1 MVEVLNLSRLRTA
14 YLQNSHS
21 VSEKEVLNDVGTM
34 KFTLPCTDEKSR
46 YCQPFHYVRWISDE
60 TGETGELYRIIKSTR
75 TKKHITDKVYECE
88 HVLATLADSVMPGY
102 HIIGNIG
109 VYTVEVL
116 EYVLSFQKTK
126 HWKLGE
132 CDFQRQFEYS
142 WSNETVLNALWSV
155 PNRFSDPYIWKL
167 NTTKYPWE
175 ISLKKIDT
183 AAEPQFFI
191 RGGRNLMSMEMPS
204 DSAGIIT
211 RIYPLGYGEG
221 INQLTIKDV
230 NNGIPYLQSPQ
241 SYIDRYGLIE
251 RYWVDRRFENP
262 DSLKER
268 AQVIL
273 DELQEPKLTAKVSV
287 SDIYQITHDDTDRIE
302 IGRIVKVMDEE
313 YPDGDFKSYITA
325 IERNRDVAGNANV
338 VIANKPTDIASSLAD
353 LADRQRIETVYSQG
367 ATQIYAQS
375 IQANASSQK
384 GAILRFFI
392 PTDMRIINFVNAKI
406 TLDSFRSY
414 SKATGGGGAIT
425 RTSSSGGGSQSTS
438 NSGGGT
444 ATSTSNGGGVSKS
457 TASGGGTSK
466 STASGG
472 SVNETTNSGGIQSA
486 TTSGISPSAYTKQ
499 AEGQVGEGAT
509 TGAATVGGA
518 SHSHSYT
525 KPISKHVHHMGHTHE
540 INMSRH
546 THTFYVPPHTHSFNV
561 PEHSHS
567 FNVPEHNHSFQIP
580 SHTHSFNI
588 PSHTHTISLPDHTH
602 DIMQGIFEFGYPTR
616 ADIYVNGKLKA
627 SMNRSIEL
635 DISEYLL
642 NDKNQIPRGSWLSV
656 EVRPNDLAYVTID
669 LAIKGFV
676 QSRGGG
682 TY

>member
-1 MVEVLNLSRLRTA
+1 
-14 YLQNSHS
+14 
-21 VSEKEVLNDVGTM
+21 
-34 KFTLPCTDEKSR
+34 
-46 YCQPFHYVRWISDE
+46 
-60 TGETGELYRIIKSTR
+60 
-75 TKKHITDKVYECE
+75 
-88 HVLATLADSVMPGY
+88 MPGY

-126 HWKLGE
+126 HWQLGE
-132 CDFQRQFEYS
+132 CDFQRQFEYA

-367 ATQIYAQS
+367 CDPDIRPVPDRPTPR
-375 IQANASSQK
+375 SQK

-406 TLDSFRSY
+406 TLRQFSLLL
-414 SKATGGGGAIT
+414 
-425 RTSSSGGGSQSTS
+425 QSHRRWWRHHE
-438 NSGGGT
+438 NQFIGWR
-444 ATSTSNGGGVSKS
+444 KS
-457 TASGGGTSK
+457 
-466 STASGG
+466 
-472 SVNETTNSGGIQSA
+472 VYQ
-486 TTSGISPSAYTKQ
+486 
-499 AEGQVGEGAT
+499 
-509 TGAATVGGA
+509 
-518 SHSHSYT
+518 
-525 KPISKHVHHMGHTHE
+525 
-540 INMSRH
+540 
-546 THTFYVPPHTHSFNV
+546 
-561 PEHSHS
+561 
-567 FNVPEHNHSFQIP
+567 
-580 SHTHSFNI
+580 
-588 PSHTHTISLPDHTH
+588 
-602 DIMQGIFEFGYPTR
+602 
-616 ADIYVNGKLKA
+616 
-627 SMNRSIEL
+627 
-635 DISEYLL
+635 
-642 NDKNQIPRGSWLSV
+642 
-656 EVRPNDLAYVTID
+656 
-669 LAIKGFV
+669 
-676 QSRGGG
+676 
-682 TY
+682 

>member
-126 HWKLGE
+126 HWQLGE
-132 CDFQRQFEYS
+132 CDFQRQFEYA

-338 VIANKPTDIASSLAD
+338 VIANKSTDIASSLAD

-414 SKATGGGGAIT
+414 SKATGGGGAT
-425 RTSSSGGGSQSTS
+425 TQTSSAGGGSQSTS
-438 NSGGGT
+438 SSGGGT
-444 ATSTSNGGGVSKS
+444 ATSTNTGGGS
-457 TASGGGTSK
+457 TQTSSSGGGANSTTDMSEGVTSAPQNNWGDYVERIDA
-466 STASGG
+466 TSGG
-472 SVNETTNSGGIQSA
+472 MTQDTYTTTDSG
-486 TTSGISPSAYTKQ
+486 SGSHRHRVLNHAHSYASMPKHRHGLGSHKHAMVHQ
-499 AEGQVGEGAT
+499 HGF
-509 TGAATVGGA
+509 TVG
-518 SHSHSYT
+518 
-525 KPISKHVHHMGHTHE
+525 K
-540 INMSRH
+540 H
-546 THTFYVPPHTHSFNV
+546 THTVSIPA
-561 PEHSHS
+561 HSH
-567 FNVPEHNHSFQIP
+567 NFQIP

-602 DIMQGIFEFGYPTR
+602 DITQGIFEFGYPTR